1 MENKFTIETRGRRDK
16 MSLTLNQG
24 VRKKFCLNQQWF
36 AAGKVGPCGLTHV
49 THNNKNK
56 VFGFWN
62 VSLTPPSRHS
72 AVTNGIEDYI
82 GGADIHCRCHSY
94 TLDPRTQDN
103 RFFIFGIQYFIS
115 ILTETLIRVIE
126 CVFTYAPFEF
136 ICHYHLSPV
145 TIKNRSNNS

>member
-1 MENKFTIETRGRRDK
+1 MENKIRIETRRTEDK

-82 GGADIHCRCHSY
+82 SGADIHCRCHSY

-103 RFFIFGIQYFIS
+103 RFIFSVFNIYFYPHLNANTS
-115 ILTETLIRVIE
+115 NWMFFRQRNILVYLTLL
-126 CVFTYAPFEF
+126 FNA
-136 ICHYHLSPV
+136 
-145 TIKNRSNNS
+145 SNNKK